1 MSDERKGGLGH
12 TVLGWFIEKD
22 ATGAGNEVAYEP
34 SAGEAPGASGGS
46 DASAAEA
53 AIIARAGGTGGIAGS
68 SAVGAVGGGG
78 AYPAPAGGAPVP
90 PGNLDF
96 ESIFDAAGIAAEERG
111 QVERAQALLADLPA
125 EAPAAVKK
133 QVVAAALK
141 AFGIPI
147 ERIIEASAQEIQ
159 ALEGYI
165 QNGAAQAESF
175 RAEAERKVATF
186 QQEIERIRT
195 AAESRVREQQGVV
208 SACNSKKL
216 EVQQILEFFGQE
228 AVAQVVRDSPKLQSP
243 PETSG

>member
-1 MSDERKGGLGH
+1 MSDDKKGGLGH

-22 ATGAGNEVAYEP
+22 A
-34 SAGEAPGASGGS
+34 AGEGSLEPAPEMSPADSTGGSPDSSGFSTPATPASGLDTLPAAAGGGLGTSGGS
-46 DASAAEA
+46 
-53 AIIARAGGTGGIAGS
+53 T
-68 SAVGAVGGGG
+68 
-78 AYPAPAGGAPVP
+78 AGGAPVP
-90 PGNLDF
+90 AGNLNF

-125 EAPAAVKK
+125 DAPAAVKK

-147 ERIIEASAQEIQ
+147 ARIIEASAQEIQ

-165 QNGAAQAESF
+165 QTGAAQAESF
-175 RAEAERKVATF
+175 RAEAERKVAAF

-208 SACNSKKL
+208 SACNAKKL

-243 PETSG
+243 PETS

>member
-1 MSDERKGGLGH
+1 MSDEKKGGLGH

-22 ATGAGNEVAYEP
+22 AAGA
-34 SAGEAPGASGGS
+34 GGS
-46 DASAAEA
+46 DVPFEPAPDAPTGDPAAPGTPGVTGASSSPGPNAFQAAPA
-53 AIIARAGGTGGIAGS
+53 LSGGAGGS
-68 SAVGAVGGGG
+68 
-78 AYPAPAGGAPVP
+78 GAPVP

-111 QVERAQALLADLPA
+111 QVERAKELLLNLPA

-133 QVVAAALK
+133 QVVSAALK

-165 QNGAAQAESF
+165 QTGAAQAETF
-175 RAEAERKVATF
+175 RAEAERKAAAF

-208 SACNSKKL
+208 GACNAKKL

-243 PETSG
+243 PQTSSQP

>member
-1 MSDERKGGLGH
+1 MSDEKKGGLGH

-22 ATGAGNEVAYEP
+22 AANAAGAG
-34 SAGEAPGASGGS
+34 GG
-46 DASAAEA
+46 DVPFA
-53 AIIARAGGTGGIAGS
+53 
-68 SAVGAVGGGG
+68 
-78 AYPAPAGGAPVP
+78 PAPDAAAGDPAPTLPAPDAFQAAQAATPAGTIAAGGAPVP

-111 QVERAQALLADLPA
+111 QVERAKELLLNLPA

-133 QVVAAALK
+133 QVVSAALK

-165 QNGAAQAESF
+165 QTGAAQAETF
-175 RAEAERKVATF
+175 RAEAERKAAAF

-208 SACNSKKL
+208 GACNAKKL

-243 PETSG
+243 PQT

>member
-1 MSDERKGGLGH
+1 MSDDKKGGLGH

-22 ATGAGNEVAYEP
+22 AAGNASLEPSPETSPADSTGGSPDPAGSAPATP
-34 SAGEAPGASGGS
+34 SAGPDAFPSAASGSLGN
-46 DASAAEA
+46 
-53 AIIARAGGTGGIAGS
+53 AGG
-68 SAVGAVGGGG
+68 GGGG
-78 AYPAPAGGAPVP
+78 AQVP
-90 PGNLDF
+90 PGNLNF

-125 EAPAAVKK
+125 DAPAAVKK

-147 ERIIEASAQEIQ
+147 ARIIEASAQEIQ

-165 QNGAAQAESF
+165 QTGAAQAESF
-175 RAEAERKVATF
+175 RAEAERKVAAF

-208 SACNSKKL
+208 SACNAKKL

-243 PETSG
+243 PQTPQNSSQP

>member
-1 MSDERKGGLGH
+1 MSDEKKGGLGH

-22 ATGAGNEVAYEP
+22 AEGA
-34 SAGEAPGASGGS
+34 GGS
-46 DASAAEA
+46 DVPFA
-53 AIIARAGGTGGIAGS
+53 
-68 SAVGAVGGGG
+68 
-78 AYPAPAGGAPVP
+78 PAPDAAAGDAAPTLPAQDAIQAAMPPAGTIAAGGAPVP

-111 QVERAQALLADLPA
+111 QVERAKDLLLNLPA
-125 EAPAAVKK
+125 DAPAAVKK
-133 QVVAAALK
+133 QVVSAALK

-165 QNGAAQAESF
+165 QTGAAQAETF
-175 RAEAERKVATF
+175 RAEAERKAAAF

-208 SACNSKKL
+208 GACNAKKL

-243 PETSG
+243 PQT

>member
-1 MSDERKGGLGH
+1 MSDEKKGGLGH

-22 ATGAGNEVAYEP
+22 ARAGA
-34 SAGEAPGASGGS
+34 GGS
-46 DASAAEA
+46 DVPFA
-53 AIIARAGGTGGIAGS
+53 
-68 SAVGAVGGGG
+68 
-78 AYPAPAGGAPVP
+78 PAPDAAAGDAAPTLPAQDATQAAMPPAGTIAAGGAPVP

-111 QVERAQALLADLPA
+111 QVERAKDLLLNLPA
-125 EAPAAVKK
+125 DAPAAVKK
-133 QVVAAALK
+133 QVVSAALK

-165 QNGAAQAESF
+165 QTGAAQAETF
-175 RAEAERKVATF
+175 RAEAERKAAAF

-208 SACNSKKL
+208 GACNAKKL

-243 PETSG
+243 PQT

>member
-22 ATGAGNEVAYEP
+22 AADAGGEVPFEP
-34 SAGEAPGASGGS
+34 STDAAGEDPGASGASGAG
-46 DASAAEA
+46 DASNA
-53 AIIARAGGTGGIAGS
+53 AIIARAAGTGGTGASSSGS
-68 SAVGAVGGGG
+68 GLS
-78 AYPAPAGGAPVP
+78 APADGTPVP
-90 PGNLDF
+90 PGNLNF

-186 QQEIERIRT
+186 QQEIERIRA

-208 SACNSKKL
+208 SACNGKKL

-243 PETSG
+243 PQTSG

>member
-1 MSDERKGGLGH
+1 MSDERKSGLGH

-22 ATGAGNEVAYEP
+22 AAGGA
-34 SAGEAPGASGGS
+34 GS
-46 DASAAEA
+46 DASFEPSPNASTGDSTGISPEA
-53 AIIARAGGTGGIAGS
+53 SSPGS
-68 SAVGAVGGGG
+68 D
-78 AYPAPAGGAPVP
+78 AYPAAAASATSSAGDASGLSTGASAGSPVP
-90 PGNLDF
+90 PGNLNF

-125 EAPAAVKK
+125 DAPAAVKK

-147 ERIIEASAQEIQ
+147 ARIIEASAQEIQ

-165 QNGAAQAESF
+165 QTGAAQAEGF
-175 RAEAERKVATF
+175 RAEAERKVAAF

-208 SACNSKKL
+208 SACNAKKL

-243 PETSG
+243 PSTSS

>member
-1 MSDERKGGLGH
+1 MSDDKKGGLGH

-22 ATGAGNEVAYEP
+22 AAGDASLDSSAEASPADATAGAPDSSGFSTPATPAPGPDTLTTTLGGSLGDAGN
-34 SAGEAPGASGGS
+34 
-46 DASAAEA
+46 
-53 AIIARAGGTGGIAGS
+53 
-68 SAVGAVGGGG
+68 
-78 AYPAPAGGAPVP
+78 AGGAPVP
-90 PGNLDF
+90 PGNLNF

-125 EAPAAVKK
+125 DAPAAVKK

-147 ERIIEASAQEIQ
+147 ARIIEASAQEIQ

-165 QNGAAQAESF
+165 QTGAAQAESF
-175 RAEAERKVATF
+175 RAEAERKVAAF

-208 SACNSKKL
+208 AACNAKKL
-216 EVQQILEFFGQE
+216 SVQQILEFFGQE

-243 PETSG
+243 PQTSS

>member
-1 MSDERKGGLGH
+1 MSDDKKGGLGH

-22 ATGAGNEVAYEP
+22 AAGDPSLEP
-34 SAGEAPGASGGS
+34 SPEASPGDSIGGS
-46 DASAAEA
+46 PDVSDVSNVNAAD
-53 AIIARAGGTGGIAGS
+53 GTTPAPAPAFPAPAAGS
-68 SAVGAVGGGG
+68 ST
-78 AYPAPAGGAPVP
+78 GAPVP
-90 PGNLDF
+90 PGNLNF

-125 EAPAAVKK
+125 DAPAVVKK

-141 AFGIPI
+141 AFGIPVA
-147 ERIIEASAQEIQ
+147 RIIEASAQEIQ

-165 QNGAAQAESF
+165 QTGAAQAESF
-175 RAEAERKVATF
+175 RAEAERKVAAF
-186 QQEIERIRT
+186 QQEIERIRS

-208 SACNSKKL
+208 SACNQKKL

-243 PETSG
+243 PTPSQP

>member
-1 MSDERKGGLGH
+1 MSDDKKGGLGH

-22 ATGAGNEVAYEP
+22 AAGDASLEP
-34 SAGEAPGASGGS
+34 SPETSPADSIGGSPDPSGVSAPATPPPGS
-46 DASAAEA
+46 DAFPSAAS
-53 AIIARAGGTGGIAGS
+53 GSLGT
-68 SAVGAVGGGG
+68 
-78 AYPAPAGGAPVP
+78 AGGAAVP
-90 PGNLDF
+90 PGNLNF

-125 EAPAAVKK
+125 DAPAAVKK

-147 ERIIEASAQEIQ
+147 ARIIEASAQEIQ

-165 QNGAAQAESF
+165 QTGAAQAESF
-175 RAEAERKVATF
+175 RAEAERKVAAF

-208 SACNSKKL
+208 AACNTKKL

-243 PETSG
+243 PETSS

>member
-1 MSDERKGGLGH
+1 MSDDKKGGLGH

-22 ATGAGNEVAYEP
+22 A
-34 SAGEAPGASGGS
+34 AGEALDPSAEASPVDSAGGSPDPSGFSTPAAASPGPDVFPSTASGSPGP
-46 DASAAEA
+46 
-53 AIIARAGGTGGIAGS
+53 T
-68 SAVGAVGGGG
+68 
-78 AYPAPAGGAPVP
+78 GGAPVP
-90 PGNLDF
+90 AGNLNF

-125 EAPAAVKK
+125 DAPAPVKK

-147 ERIIEASAQEIQ
+147 ARIIEASAQEIQ

-165 QNGAAQAESF
+165 QTGAAQAESF
-175 RAEAERKVATF
+175 RAESERKVAAF

-208 SACNSKKL
+208 AACNAKKL

-243 PETSG
+243 PQTSS